1 MDTKVIY
8 NNYLNTVYSN
18 IIENDNIKKVS
29 FTNDCIL
36 LEHFFYES
44 KYIEFIQC
52 FELYNE
58 NNEKYKTIAL
68 YKIQK
73 LYFIIILPY
82 NLINLTKI
90 VDNTI
95 FNYILQKNK
104 ILFFDNIDYF
114 FRTKLDK
121 DDYNQIKNKINND
134 NSELETIDE
143 SNINIIMNQ
152 TTYNKETATELYYK
166 YNKNIEIVI
175 KNYINPEIK
184 NDKNKDLSVNQ
195 MIYKEIGQFFDKSY
209 KD

>member
-8 NNYLNTVYSN
+8 NNYLNTLYSN
-18 IIENDNIKKVS
+18 IIENDNIEKIS

-58 NNEKYKTIAL
+58 NNEKCKTIAL

-121 DDYNQIKNKINND
+121 DHYNQIKNKINNN

-143 SNINIIMNQ
+143 TNINIIMNQ

-166 YNKNIEIVI
+166 YNKNIENVI
-175 KNYINPEIK
+175 KYYINPEIK
-184 NDKNKDLSVNQ
+184 NDEIEDLSVNQ
-195 MIYKEIGQFFDKSY
+195 MIYKEIGQFFDNSH